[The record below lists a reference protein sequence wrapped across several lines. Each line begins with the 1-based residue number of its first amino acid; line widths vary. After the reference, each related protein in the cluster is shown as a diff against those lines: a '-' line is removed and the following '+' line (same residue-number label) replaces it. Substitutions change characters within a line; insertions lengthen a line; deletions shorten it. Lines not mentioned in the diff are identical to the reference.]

1 MVKNK
6 QVVTERVPT
15 GDEEF
20 TSSLIK
26 SINQTLKEKRAF
38 NLNSDDSPTNVKRFI
53 STGSVLLDYI
63 ISNRKNG
70 GFPEG
75 RLVEIAGA
83 SATGKSFI
91 AIQALAETQKI
102 GGIAVYI
109 DTENATD
116 RDLLGTLGVNIDELV
131 YLQPRT
137 VEDVFKSI
145 EHIIKKIKEND
156 IDRPVTVVWDSVAA
170 TPPKAELDGDYD
182 TNTVGLGARRVSQG
196 LRKIIDFIGE
206 NRITLIFV
214 NQLKMKIGAGLYE
227 DPWVTPYG
235 KAIPFHASVRLRLTR
250 KRTSDVK
257 EDKTSDADYLG
268 VGVKAKVIKNKIC
281 PPFRTCEFTIGFY
294 QGVLEHEQLY
304 DKIVAASPLQWDN
317 DNNTFIL
324 NAMKG
329 AWHKAKLTKVLNDN
343 KVIELIPEFKFRKKD
358 IASKFFDNENL
369 KSYLPEAIDNILRK
383 EYTKQ
388 EVPEF
393 DIALTDEILE
403 EID

>member
-1 MVKNK
+1 MAKK
-6 QVVTERVPT
+6 QVETGPVPT
-15 GDEEF
+15 SGDEKF

-26 SINQTLKEKRAF
+26 SINQTLREKRAF
-38 NLNSDDSPTNVKRFI
+38 NLDSDDSPTNVERYI

-63 ISNRKNG
+63 VSNRKNG
-70 GFPEG
+70 GLPEG
-75 RLVEIAGA
+75 RLTEIAGEE
-83 SATGKSFI
+83 STGKSFI
-91 AIQALAETQKI
+91 GIQALAQTQKA

-116 RDLLGTLGVNIDELV
+116 KHLLRTLGVNIKTLV

-145 EHIIKKIKEND
+145 EHIIKKIKEEG
-156 IDRPVTVVWDSVAA
+156 IDKPVTVVWDSVAA

-182 TNTVGLGARRVSQG
+182 ANTVGLGARVVSKG

-206 NRITLIFV
+206 NRVTLIFI

-227 DPWVTPYG
+227 DPWTTPYG
-235 KAIPFHASVRLRLTR
+235 KAIPFHASLRLRLTR

-257 EDKTSDADYLG
+257 EEGGVGADFLG
-268 VGVKAKVIKNKIC
+268 VGVKVKVMKNKIC

-304 DKIVAASPLQWDN
+304 DKIASASPLSWKSGN
-317 DNNTFIL
+317 DMFVL
-324 NAMKG
+324 NAAKG
-329 AWHKAKLTKVLNDN
+329 QWHKASLCKVNGDE
-343 KVIELIPEFKFRKKD
+343 ISEELVPEFKFRKKK
-358 IASKFFDNENL
+358 IASAFFDNEAL
-369 KSYLPEAIDNILRK
+369 KPYLPDAIDNILRK

-388 EVPEF
+388 EMPEF

-403 EID
+403 ELD